1 MNQRQFRELRLK
13 NFRCFREEQRAR
25 LAPLTLLVGENST
38 GKTSFLAAVQ
48 AVWDAAHGSGAPD
61 FRKAPFDLGSFLE
74 IVHSRGGRAS
84 VADSFS
90 IGCREQGPEE
100 RRFDFDVTFGSRRA
114 APAPVARARRD
125 GAVSIESRLLAK
137 GEDPDEDPWKDPPQ
151 EYVFKSPEGSWRY
164 GIEKIWQIPMFSRF
178 FDLLRIAATGDDPSR
193 YMTEWDRVEEI
204 ETGKKSKLV
213 TSSLT
218 DYLKPLPGT
227 NARQPSRKDLVAF
240 SNLADQFMRARPQE
254 PPFASTPIHPVPR
267 RTYDPVKVE
276 ADPWGTDV
284 PSRFASLQF
293 RDKAGWAAMKKE
305 LDAFGRESGLF
316 DDFSVKQLTSVEG
329 GPFQLQVRK
338 FGKNG
343 RKGPKRNLMDVGF
356 GISQVLPVLAALFRA
371 DGPSMFLLQQPE
383 LHLHPSAQAAL
394 GSLFCRTA
402 EAGRQIIMETH
413 SDYIMNRIR
422 LDVRDRRTKLR
433 PEDVTVL
440 YFERDDLDV
449 RIHPIGFD
457 EDGNVQDAPP
467 SYRRFFTDELNR
479 SLDY

>member
-1 MNQRQFRELRLK
+1 MGFRQFREIRLRD
-13 NFRCFREEQRAR
+13 FRCFREQQTAR

-90 IGCREQGPEE
+90 IGCRELGPEE
-100 RRFDFDVTFGSRRA
+100 RRFDFDATFGSRRA
-114 APAPVARARRD
+114 APAPVARAWRD
-125 GAVSIESRLLAK
+125 GAVSIEYRLLAK

-164 GIEKIWQIPMFSRF
+164 GIESLRQTPMHTGF
-178 FDLLRIAATGDDPSR
+178 FTLLRIAATGEDPSR
-193 YMTEWDRVEEI
+193 HIAAWDSAGVVENGES
-204 ETGKKSKLV
+204 GLA

-227 NARQPSRKDLVAF
+227 DARQPSRKDLVAF
-240 SNLADQFMRARPQE
+240 SNLANQLMRARPQG

-276 ADPWGTDV
+276 TDPWGADV

-293 RDKAGWAAMKKE
+293 RDKAGWAAMKNE

-316 DDFSVKQLTSVEG
+316 DDFTVKQLTHS
-329 GPFQLQVRK
+329 PPPHRL
-338 FGKNG
+338 
-343 RKGPKRNLMDVGF
+343 D
-356 GISQVLPVLAALFRA
+356 
-371 DGPSMFLLQQPE
+371 
-383 LHLHPSAQAAL
+383 
-394 GSLFCRTA
+394 
-402 EAGRQIIMETH
+402 IMYRVMSIT
-413 SDYIMNRIR
+413 SPQCPRSIR
-422 LDVRDRRTKLR
+422 LRKHAATCRR
-433 PEDVTVL
+433 
-440 YFERDDLDV
+440 
-449 RIHPIGFD
+449 
-457 EDGNVQDAPP
+457 
-467 SYRRFFTDELNR
+467 
-479 SLDY
+479 